1 MGELKQQTTTA
12 ESTTREDARD
22 LLRRIG
28 PAGPLALVASTLPA
42 IGGFLLLATLKNFAP
57 WLASHDGAGIAIY
70 IAGFAVLAGLA
81 LLPTYAQA
89 VLGGWAF
96 GALVG
101 SGAAMAGFGGAA
113 LLGYAVARRASGER
127 VVDLISSKPKWK
139 AVHDALVHS
148 GFWKTLLIVTLVRLP
163 SSPFALT
170 NLVMAATRVSLPAY
184 VIGTLVGMAPRT
196 IVAAVIGAHMSEL
209 DFGQA
214 KNIWLVVIGV
224 VGILIVF
231 AIIGHIANNAIA
243 KVTASDG
250 VSGMGSSVAQT
261 PEKTA

>member
-1 MGELKQQTTTA
+1 MSEPTQQSSSA
-12 ESTTREDARD
+12 DVDAAPADSPRE

-28 PAGPLALVASTLPA
+28 PAGPLALIAGTLPA
-42 IGGFLLLATLKNFAP
+42 IGGFLLLAMLKDFGP
-57 WLASHDGAGIAIY
+57 WLASHGGGGVAIY

-96 GALVG
+96 GSALG
-101 SGAAMAGFGGAA
+101 SGAAMAGFAGAA
-113 LLGYAVARRASGER
+113 LIGYAVAWRASGER
-127 VVDLISSKPKWK
+127 VVDLIASKSKWK

-148 GFWKTLLIVTLVRLP
+148 GFWKTLLIVMLVRLP

-184 VIGTLVGMAPRT
+184 ILGTLVGMAPRT
-196 IVAAVIGAHMSEL
+196 IAAAFIGAHMSEL

-214 KNIWLVVIGV
+214 KNIWLAIGGV
-224 VGILIVF
+224 VGILIVLG
-231 AIIGHIANNAIA
+231 IIGHIANNAIA
-243 KVTASDG
+243 KVTANGQSEPR
-250 VSGMGSSVAQT
+250 A
-261 PEKTA
+261 